1 MIFGELS
8 ITERMRLAISD
19 PEKAPMR
26 IEQIVTEEVRE
37 FRGSAQYKEM
47 LLADAYYN
55 NFSDVQNKQM
65 AESGNTNTK
74 IEHPIL
80 KKLIK
85 QKADYLLGK
94 PFSISSKS
102 SEYAACL
109 SDVFCYAVRRK
120 LRRMCKDSIKYG
132 IAWLQPYFADGK
144 LNFMRIPA
152 PELIPEWAD
161 AEQTLLN
168 AFIRVY
174 DQTVYA
180 GTRKCT
186 VTHAELWTAEG
197 VMWFKTAPY
206 TASLSSSAACVF
218 EIDRE
223 HGTEESGW
231 IEPHFN
237 VGGTAYNWN
246 SVPLVW
252 VKYDDE
258 NDAAPLL
265 HDVKEIIDD
274 INWQKSI
281 TADVL
286 RDIVNFIYVLKNYG
300 GQNLGEFLEELKKN
314 KAIKVD
320 ADGGVDRLSADLNI
334 DAVVKHLNEQRRDL
348 YDYANAVDTKDPDL
362 GNASG
367 AALKF
372 RYMALDNECA
382 ALGDEF
388 RTMFEQLKP
397 FIDTYLQIIGKG
409 DFKDVGFN
417 VTFNMDMPV
426 NETEVIQSARD
437 SKGIISNRTIIE
449 NHPWVKDVD
458 EEEMQ
463 IEKENSQAIEKYGEG
478 LFGGAL
484 SVSGSSDG
492 NGGEKQ

>member
-8 ITERMRLAISD
+8 ITERMKLAISD
-19 PEKAPMR
+19 PEKVPMR
-26 IEQIVTEEVRE
+26 IEQILAEEVRA
-37 FRGSAQYKEM
+37 FRGSTRYGDM
-47 LLADAYYN
+47 LRADAYYN
-55 NFSDVQNKQM
+55 NLSDVQRKEM
-65 AESGNTNTK
+65 AKGGNTNTK

-94 PFSISSKS
+94 PFSISTENST
-102 SEYAACL
+102 YAACL
-109 SDVFCYAVRRK
+109 SEVFCYAVRGK
-120 LRRMCKDSIKYG
+120 IRRMCKDAAKYG

-144 LNFMRIPA
+144 LLFMRIPA
-152 PELIPEWAD
+152 TELIPEWAD
-161 AEQTLLN
+161 AEQTALN

-174 DQTVYA
+174 DQTVYV

-186 VTHAELWTAEG
+186 VTHAELWTADG
-197 VMWFKTAPY
+197 VMWFKTAPR
-206 TASLSSSAACVF
+206 SATSGADCVF
-218 EIDRE
+218 EIDKD

-231 IEPHFN
+231 IEAHFSI
-237 VGGTAYNWN
+237 GEKAYNWN

-265 HDVKEIIDD
+265 NDIKEIIDD

-286 RDIVNFIYVLKNYG
+286 RDVVNFVYVLKNYG
-300 GQNLGEFLEELKKN
+300 GQSLTEFLEELKKN

-320 ADGGVDRLSADLNI
+320 ADGGVDKLSADLNI
-334 DAVVKHLNEQRRDL
+334 DAVVKHLDEERRDL

-367 AALKF
+367 AALQF

-382 ALGDEF
+382 ALGDAF
-388 RTMFEQLKP
+388 RAMFEELKP

-409 DFKDVGFN
+409 DFRDVSFD

-437 SKGIISNRTIIE
+437 SKGIISNRTILE

-458 EEEMQ
+458 EEEAQ
-463 IEKENSQAIEKYGEG
+463 LEKEKSQALAEYGEG
-478 LFGGAL
+478 LFDGAL
-484 SVSGSSDG
+484 RVSGGGDG
-492 NGGEKQ
+492 DGIEKQ